1 MINLEDCGTES
12 GIWIRRKDDVAGQ
25 AMMTRVIG
33 RTLASAVHDP
43 KTGEII
49 ADRNHILNED
59 EAERVDKSGVEEIYV
74 RSPMMCEL
82 RFGICQQCYG
92 RDLGRGALVELGS
105 AVGTV
110 AAQSIGEPGTQLT
123 LRTFHTGGVA
133 AGGDIT
139 HGLPRVEELF
149 EARKKPK
156 GEAVMSDIDGTVKI
170 VRSEGGVR
178 LMKASSTQRVKD
190 DYEVP
195 GNWALKVEHGIE
207 VT

>member
-1 MINLEDCGTES
+1 
-12 GIWIRRKDDVAGQ
+12 
-25 AMMTRVIG
+25 
-33 RTLASAVHDP
+33 
-43 KTGEII
+43 
-49 ADRNHILNED
+49 
-59 EAERVDKSGVEEIYV
+59 
-74 RSPMMCEL
+74 MMCEL
-82 RFGICQQCYG
+82 RFGICQMCYG

-178 LMKASSTQRVKD
+178 LMTVTSTQMVKD

-195 GNWALKVEHGIE
+195 GNWALKVAGMAAQNPSSVIITGGSITGITDLAVADGGTGATSAGGALINLGGTATGIAVFE
-207 VT
+207 AASPAVARTAIGAIGADDAYSFAVAIS